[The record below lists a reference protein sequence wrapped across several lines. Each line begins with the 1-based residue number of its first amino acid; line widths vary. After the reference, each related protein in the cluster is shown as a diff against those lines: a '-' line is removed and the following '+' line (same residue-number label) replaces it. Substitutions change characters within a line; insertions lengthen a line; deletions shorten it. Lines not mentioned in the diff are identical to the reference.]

1 MEKLIVYQTITPILA
16 IYKYFYIWNKYHL
29 SAFLS
34 ILTIPRKLQKKLE
47 ISEHNQFLESDIL
60 NTAHSGGGGDGDG
73 IVVMVRWW

>member
-16 IYKYFYIWNKYHL
+16 INKYFYIWNKYHL

-47 ISEHNQFLESDIL
+47 ISESNQFLESDTL
-60 NTAHSGGGGDGDG
+60 STAHSGGGDGDG